1 MKFITNTSD
10 LAKFLNKKIKFN
22 ALIKSISTDTRSLKK
37 NSLFIAIKGE
47 NFDGNDF
54 VDEALSKGSNIII
67 ADNKRFKNN
76 KDKRIIWVNDSIKA
90 LKTISNN
97 IIEDYGGNVIA
108 ITGSNGKTTT
118 TNIIGKTLK
127 NNSKTLKNF
136 NNEIGMP
143 LSLMN
148 ASSKSKNLIFEIGAS
163 KLNDIDYLSK
173 ILQPNVGL
181 ITNIGN
187 SHLESLKNIDGVF
200 KVKSEI
206 VKNIKKNGFLV
217 VPNDNKK
224 HLNKWKKMRSD
235 ITTISFGM
243 NDDSDFYP
251 TDVKIKQ
258 NGLSFLVTSRLLE
271 KPIKISSSLEGVHNV
286 KNILSACAVHYCLG
300 QNLQDFSKSISFSK
314 LDNLRQV
321 KYKWLKGSTLIDD
334 SYNANPDST
343 KKSIDLLSN
352 YNKKTVLLLGDM
364 LELGRYKNKLHK
376 EVGEYAKSKGISK
389 LIAFGNLTRHSIDGF
404 GKNGIFFNDETKL
417 KNYLRK
423 NITSKN
429 VILIKGSRGMKM
441 ERFIDV

>member
-97 IIEDYGGNVIA
+97 IIKDYGGNVIA

-217 VPNDNKK
+217 VPNNNKK

-243 NDDSDFYP
+243 KDDSDFYP
-251 TDVKIKQ
+251 IDVKIKQ
-258 NGLSFLVTSRLLE
+258 NGLSFLVTSRLIE

-286 KNILSACAVHYCLG
+286 KNILSACAVHYCLD
-300 QNLQDFSKSISFSK
+300 QNLQDFSKLISLSK

>member
-97 IIEDYGGNVIA
+97 IIKDYGGNVIA

-243 NDDSDFYP
+243 KDDSDFYP
-251 TDVKIKQ
+251 IDVKIKQ

-271 KPIKISSSLEGVHNV
+271 KSIKISSSLEGVHNV
-286 KNILSACAVHYCLG
+286 KNILSAFAVHYCLG
-300 QNLQDFSKSISFSK
+300 QNLQDFSKSISLSK

>member
-97 IIEDYGGNVIA
+97 IIKDYGGNVIA

-243 NDDSDFYP
+243 KDDSDFYP
-251 TDVKIKQ
+251 IDVKIKQ

-286 KNILSACAVHYCLG
+286 KNILSACAVHYCLD
-300 QNLQDFSKSISFSK
+300 QNLQDFSKLISLSK

-404 GKNGIFFNDETKL
+404 GKNGIFFNDEIKL
-417 KNYLRK
+417 KNYLMK

>member
-97 IIEDYGGNVIA
+97 IIKDYGGNVIA

-243 NDDSDFYP
+243 KDDSDFYP
-251 TDVKIKQ
+251 IDVKIK
-258 NGLSFLVTSRLLE
+258 
-271 KPIKISSSLEGVHNV
+271 
-286 KNILSACAVHYCLG
+286 
-300 QNLQDFSKSISFSK
+300 
-314 LDNLRQV
+314 
-321 KYKWLKGSTLIDD
+321 
-334 SYNANPDST
+334 
-343 KKSIDLLSN
+343 
-352 YNKKTVLLLGDM
+352 
-364 LELGRYKNKLHK
+364 
-376 EVGEYAKSKGISK
+376 
-389 LIAFGNLTRHSIDGF
+389 
-404 GKNGIFFNDETKL
+404 
-417 KNYLRK
+417 
-423 NITSKN
+423 
-429 VILIKGSRGMKM
+429 
-441 ERFIDV
+441 

>member
-1 MKFITNTSD
+1 MKFITNSSD

-37 NSLFIAIKGE
+37 NSLFIALKGE

-90 LKTISNN
+90 LKIISNN
-97 IIEDYGGNVIA
+97 IIKDYGGNVIA

-118 TNIIGKTLK
+118 TNIISKTLK

-173 ILQPNVGL
+173 ILQPHIGL

-243 NDDSDFYP
+243 KDDSDFYP
-251 TDVKIKQ
+251 IDVKIKQ

-271 KPIKISSSLEGVHNV
+271 KPIKISSSLEGIHNV

-300 QNLQDFSKSISFSK
+300 QNLQDFSKLINLSK

>member
-97 IIEDYGGNVIA
+97 IIKDYGGNVIA

-118 TNIIGKTLK
+118 TNIIGQTLK

-243 NDDSDFYP
+243 KDDSDFYP
-251 TDVKIKQ
+251 IDVKIKQ

-300 QNLQDFSKSISFSK
+300 QNLQDFSKSISLSK

>member
-97 IIEDYGGNVIA
+97 IIKDYGGNVIA

-118 TNIIGKTLK
+118 TNIISKTLK

-148 ASSKSKNLIFEIGAS
+148 ASSRSKNLIFEIGAS

-217 VPNDNKK
+217 VPNNNKK

-243 NDDSDFYP
+243 KDDSDFYP
-251 TDVKIKQ
+251 IDVKIKQ

-300 QNLQDFSKSISFSK
+300 QNLQDFSKSISLSK

>member
-54 VDEALSKGSNIII
+54 VEEALSKGSNIII

-97 IIEDYGGNVIA
+97 IIKDYGGNVIA

-118 TNIIGKTLK
+118 TNIISKTLK

-148 ASSKSKNLIFEIGAS
+148 ASSISKNLIFEIGAS
-163 KLNDIDYLSK
+163 KLNDINYLSK

-217 VPNDNKK
+217 VPNNNKK

-243 NDDSDFYP
+243 KDDSDFYP
-251 TDVKIKQ
+251 IDVKIKQ
-258 NGLSFLVTSRLLE
+258 NGLSFLVTSRMLE

-300 QNLQDFSKSISFSK
+300 QNLQDFSKLISLSK

>member
-54 VDEALSKGSNIII
+54 VDEALLKGSNIII

-97 IIEDYGGNVIA
+97 IIKDYGGNVIA

-148 ASSKSKNLIFEIGAS
+148 ASFKSKNLIFEIGAS

-243 NDDSDFYP
+243 KDDSDFYP
-251 TDVKIKQ
+251 IDIKIKQ

-286 KNILSACAVHYCLG
+286 KNILSAFAVHYCLG
-300 QNLQDFSKSISFSK
+300 QNLQDFSKSISLSK

>member
-97 IIEDYGGNVIA
+97 IIKDYGGNVIA

-217 VPNDNKK
+217 VPNNNKK

-243 NDDSDFYP
+243 KDDSDFYP
-251 TDVKIKQ
+251 IDVKIKQ

-300 QNLQDFSKSISFSK
+300 QNLQDFSKSISLSK

-321 KYKWLKGSTLIDD
+321 KYKWIKGSTLIDD

>member
-22 ALIKSISTDTRSLKK
+22 ELIKSISTDTRSLKK

-97 IIEDYGGNVIA
+97 IIKDYGGNVIA

-217 VPNDNKK
+217 VPNNNKK

-243 NDDSDFYP
+243 KDDSDFYP
-251 TDVKIKQ
+251 IDVKIKQ

-300 QNLQDFSKSISFSK
+300 QNLQDFSKSISLSK

>member
-97 IIEDYGGNVIA
+97 IIKDYGGKVIA

-243 NDDSDFYP
+243 KDDSDFYP
-251 TDVKIKQ
+251 IDVKIKQ

-300 QNLQDFSKSISFSK
+300 QNLQDFSKSISLSK

-404 GKNGIFFNDETKL
+404 GINGIFFNDETKL

>member
-97 IIEDYGGNVIA
+97 IIKDYSGNVIA

-243 NDDSDFYP
+243 KDDSDFYP
-251 TDVKIKQ
+251 IDIKIKQ

-271 KPIKISSSLEGVHNV
+271 KPIKISSSLEGIHNV

-300 QNLQDFSKSISFSK
+300 QNLQDFSKSISLSK

-376 EVGEYAKSKGISK
+376 EVGEYAKSKGIRK
-389 LIAFGNLTRHSIDGF
+389 LLAFGNLTRHSIDGF

>member
-97 IIEDYGGNVIA
+97 IIKDYGGNVIA

-148 ASSKSKNLIFEIGAS
+148 ASFKSKNLIFEIGAS

-243 NDDSDFYP
+243 KDDSDFYP
-251 TDVKIKQ
+251 IDIKIKQ

-300 QNLQDFSKSISFSK
+300 QNLQDFSKSISLSK

-376 EVGEYAKSKGISK
+376 EVGEYAKSKGIRK

>member
-97 IIEDYGGNVIA
+97 IIKDYGGNVIA

-173 ILQPNVGL
+173 ILQPHVGL

-224 HLNKWKKMRSD
+224 HLYKWKKMRSD

-243 NDDSDFYP
+243 KDDSDFYP
-251 TDVKIKQ
+251 IDVKIKQ

-300 QNLQDFSKSISFSK
+300 QNLQDFSKLISLSK

>member
-97 IIEDYGGNVIA
+97 IIKDYGGNVIA

-118 TNIIGKTLK
+118 TNIIGNTLK

-243 NDDSDFYP
+243 KDDSDFYP
-251 TDVKIKQ
+251 IDVKIKQ

-300 QNLQDFSKSISFSK
+300 QNLQDFSKSISLSK

-352 YNKKTVLLLGDM
+352 YNKKTVLLLGYM
-364 LELGRYKNKLHK
+364 LDLGRSKNKLHT
-376 EVGEYAKSKGISK
+376 EVGEYAKSVGTNISIEPWNRYETYFITRQEQVRYLYVIIISWSGIYRWSK
-389 LIAFGNLTRHSIDGF
+389 
-404 GKNGIFFNDETKL
+404 
-417 KNYLRK
+417 
-423 NITSKN
+423 
-429 VILIKGSRGMKM
+429 
-441 ERFIDV
+441 

>member
-97 IIEDYGGNVIA
+97 IIKDYGGNVIA

-118 TNIIGKTLK
+118 TNIIGQTLK

-243 NDDSDFYP
+243 KDDSDFYP
-251 TDVKIKQ
+251 IDVKIKQ

-300 QNLQDFSKSISFSK
+300 QNLQDFSKSISLSK

-321 KYKWLKGSTLIDD
+321 KNKWLKGSTLIDD

-389 LIAFGNLTRHSIDGF
+389 LIAFGNLTRHSINGF

>member
-97 IIEDYGGNVIA
+97 IIKDYGGNVIA

-118 TNIIGKTLK
+118 TNIISKTLK

-243 NDDSDFYP
+243 KDDSDFYP
-251 TDVKIKQ
+251 IDIKIKQ

-300 QNLQDFSKSISFSK
+300 QNPQDFSKSISLSK

>member
-97 IIEDYGGNVIA
+97 IIKDYGGNVIA

-118 TNIIGKTLK
+118 TNIISKTLK

-243 NDDSDFYP
+243 KDDSDFYP
-251 TDVKIKQ
+251 IDVKIKQ
-258 NGLSFLVTSRLLE
+258 NGLSFLVTSRLIE

-300 QNLQDFSKSISFSK
+300 QNLQDFSKLISLSK

-321 KYKWLKGSTLIDD
+321 KYEWLKGSTLIDD

>member
-22 ALIKSISTDTRSLKK
+22 ALIKSISTDTRLLKK

-47 NFDGNDF
+47 NFDGNNF
-54 VDEALSKGSNIII
+54 VDDALSKGSNIII

-97 IIEDYGGNVIA
+97 IIKDYGGNVIA

-243 NDDSDFYP
+243 KDDSDFYP
-251 TDVKIKQ
+251 IDVKIKQ

-271 KPIKISSSLEGVHNV
+271 KSIKISSSLEGLHNV

-300 QNLQDFSKSISFSK
+300 QNLQDFSKSISLSK

>member
-1 MKFITNTSD
+1 MKFITNTVD

-22 ALIKSISTDTRSLKK
+22 ELRKSISTDTRSLKK

-67 ADNKRFKNN
+67 ADNKRYKNN

-97 IIEDYGGNVIA
+97 IIKDYGGNVIA

-148 ASSKSKNLIFEIGAS
+148 ASFKSKNLIFEIGAS

-217 VPNDNKK
+217 VPNNNKK

-243 NDDSDFYP
+243 KDDSDFYP
-251 TDVKIKQ
+251 IDVKIKQ

-300 QNLQDFSKSISFSK
+300 QNLQDFSKSISLSK

>member
-97 IIEDYGGNVIA
+97 IIKDYGGNVIA

-118 TNIIGKTLK
+118 TNIISKTLK

-173 ILQPNVGL
+173 ILQPHIGL

-217 VPNDNKK
+217 VPNNNKK

-243 NDDSDFYP
+243 KDDSDFYP
-251 TDVKIKQ
+251 IDVKIKQ

-300 QNLQDFSKSISFSK
+300 QNLQDFSKLISLSK

>member
-37 NSLFIAIKGE
+37 NSLFIAIKGD

-97 IIEDYGGNVIA
+97 IIKDYGGNVIA

-243 NDDSDFYP
+243 KDDSDFYP
-251 TDVKIKQ
+251 IDVKIKQ
-258 NGLSFLVTSRLLE
+258 NGLSFLVSSRLLE

-300 QNLQDFSKSISFSK
+300 QNLQDFSKLISLSK

>member
-97 IIEDYGGNVIA
+97 IIKDYGGNVIA

-243 NDDSDFYP
+243 KDDSDFYP
-251 TDVKIKQ
+251 IDVKIKQ

-300 QNLQDFSKSISFSK
+300 QNLQDFSKSISLSK

-376 EVGEYAKSKGISK
+376 EVGEYAKSKGINK

>member
-97 IIEDYGGNVIA
+97 IIKDYGGNVIA

-243 NDDSDFYP
+243 KDDSDFYP
-251 TDVKIKQ
+251 IDVKIKQ

-271 KPIKISSSLEGVHNV
+271 KPIKISSSLEGIHNV
-286 KNILSACAVHYCLG
+286 KNILSACSVHYCLG
-300 QNLQDFSKSISFSK
+300 QNLQDFSKSISLSK

>member
-97 IIEDYGGNVIA
+97 IIKDYGGNVIA

-173 ILQPNVGL
+173 ILQPHVGL

-235 ITTISFGM
+235 VTTISFGM
-243 NDDSDFYP
+243 KDDSDFYP
-251 TDVKIKQ
+251 IDVKIKQ

-300 QNLQDFSKSISFSK
+300 QNLQDFSKSISLSK

>member
-97 IIEDYGGNVIA
+97 IIKDYGGNVIA

-243 NDDSDFYP
+243 KDDSDFYP
-251 TDVKIKQ
+251 IDVKIKQ

-300 QNLQDFSKSISFSK
+300 QNLQDFSKLINLSK

>member
-97 IIEDYGGNVIA
+97 IIKDYGGNVIA

-243 NDDSDFYP
+243 KDDSDFYP
-251 TDVKIKQ
+251 IDVKIKQ

-300 QNLQDFSKSISFSK
+300 QNLQDFSKSISLSK

-376 EVGEYAKSKGISK
+376 EVGEYAKSKGITK

>member
-97 IIEDYGGNVIA
+97 IIKDYGGNVIA

-148 ASSKSKNLIFEIGAS
+148 ASFKSKNLIFEIGAS

-243 NDDSDFYP
+243 KDDSDFYP
-251 TDVKIKQ
+251 IDVKIKQ

-300 QNLQDFSKSISFSK
+300 QNLQDFSKSISLSK

-321 KYKWLKGSTLIDD
+321 KYKWIKGSTLIDD

>member
-97 IIEDYGGNVIA
+97 IIKDYGGNVIA

-243 NDDSDFYP
+243 KDDSDFYP
-251 TDVKIKQ
+251 IDVKIKQ
-258 NGLSFLVTSRLLE
+258 NGLSFLVTSRLLK
-271 KPIKISSSLEGVHNV
+271 KPIKISSSLEGLHNV

-300 QNLQDFSKSISFSK
+300 QNPQDFSKSISLSK

>member
-97 IIEDYGGNVIA
+97 IIKDYGGNVIA

-243 NDDSDFYP
+243 KDDSDFYP
-251 TDVKIKQ
+251 IDVKIKQ
-258 NGLSFLVTSRLLE
+258 NGLSFLVTSRMLE

-300 QNLQDFSKSISFSK
+300 QNLQDFSKSISLSK

>member
-97 IIEDYGGNVIA
+97 IIKDYGGNVIA

-148 ASSKSKNLIFEIGAS
+148 ASFKSKNLIFEIGAS

-243 NDDSDFYP
+243 KDDSDFYP
-251 TDVKIKQ
+251 INVKIKQ
-258 NGLSFLVTSRLLE
+258 NGLSFLITSRLLE
-271 KPIKISSSLEGVHNV
+271 KPIKISSSLEGLHNV
-286 KNILSACAVHYCLG
+286 KNILSAFAVHYCLG
-300 QNLQDFSKSISFSK
+300 QNPQDFSKSISLSK

>member
-10 LAKFLNKKIKFN
+10 LAKFLNKRIKFN
-22 ALIKSISTDTRSLKK
+22 ALIKSISTDTRSLKN

-97 IIEDYGGNVIA
+97 IIKDYGGNVIA

-118 TNIIGKTLK
+118 TNIIGQTLK

-243 NDDSDFYP
+243 KDDSDFYP
-251 TDVKIKQ
+251 IDVKIKQ
-258 NGLSFLVTSRLLE
+258 NGLSFLVTSRLLK
-271 KPIKISSSLEGVHNV
+271 KPIKISSSLEGLHNV

-300 QNLQDFSKSISFSK
+300 QNPQDFSKSISLSK

-417 KNYLRK
+417 KNYLMK

>member
-97 IIEDYGGNVIA
+97 IIKDYGGNVIA

-148 ASSKSKNLIFEIGAS
+148 ASFKSKNLIFEIGAS

-173 ILQPNVGL
+173 ILQPHVGL

-217 VPNDNKK
+217 VPNNNKK

-243 NDDSDFYP
+243 KDDSDFYP
-251 TDVKIKQ
+251 IDVKIKQ

-300 QNLQDFSKSISFSK
+300 QNLQDFSKSISLSK

>member
-37 NSLFIAIKGE
+37 NSLFIALKGE

-97 IIEDYGGNVIA
+97 IIKDYGGNVIA

-118 TNIIGKTLK
+118 TNIISKTLK

-173 ILQPNVGL
+173 ILQPHIGL

-243 NDDSDFYP
+243 KDDSDFYP
-251 TDVKIKQ
+251 IDVKIKQ
-258 NGLSFLVTSRLLE
+258 NGLSFLVTSRLIE

-300 QNLQDFSKSISFSK
+300 QNLQDFSKSISLSK

>member
-97 IIEDYGGNVIA
+97 IIKDYGGNVIA

-243 NDDSDFYP
+243 KDDSDFYP
-251 TDVKIKQ
+251 IDVKIKQ

-300 QNLQDFSKSISFSK
+300 QNLQDFSKSISLSK

-321 KYKWLKGSTLIDD
+321 KYKWIKGSTLIDD

-376 EVGEYAKSKGISK
+376 EVGEYAKSKGIRK

>member
-22 ALIKSISTDTRSLKK
+22 AFIKSISTDTRSLKK

-54 VDEALSKGSNIII
+54 VNEALSKGSNIII

-97 IIEDYGGNVIA
+97 IIKDYGGKVIA

-148 ASSKSKNLIFEIGAS
+148 ASSRSKNLIFEIGAS

-243 NDDSDFYP
+243 KDDSDFYP
-251 TDVKIKQ
+251 NDVKIMQ
-258 NGLSFLVTSRLLE
+258 NGLSFLVTSRLLK
-271 KPIKISSSLEGVHNV
+271 KPIKISSSLEGLHNV

-300 QNLQDFSKSISFSK
+300 QNLQDFSKSISLSK

-343 KKSIDLLSN
+343 KKSIDLLSS
-352 YNKKTVLLLGDM
+352 YKKNTVIVLGDM
-364 LELGRYKNKLHK
+364 LELGINRKKLHK
-376 EVGEYAKSKGISK
+376 DVGEYAKAKEIKVLIGFGK
-389 LIAFGNLTRHSIDGF
+389 LAKEIVRGY
-404 GKNGIFFNDETKL
+404 GKNGIFFEKEDEL
-417 KNYLRK
+417 KSYLKRK
-423 NITSKN
+423 ITSKD
-429 VILIKGSRGMKM
+429 VILIKGSRGMRM